1 MKYCKKALSIVL
13 AVMMVFSVIP
23 MTGITAFAAVSG
35 DFKYRVISEKDKT
48 CNITG
53 YSGSTTEI
61 VIPSQLD
68 GYTVEKIDEYAFDRC
83 TSLTSVTIPDSVTV
97 IGSSAFRL
105 CVSLTN
111 VTIGNNVTEIDY
123 EAFRG
128 CTSLKGIT
136 IPNSVTSIDIGA
148 FKGCS
153 SLINV
158 IIPNSVMSIGD
169 NAFESCTALTNIT
182 ISNSVKVIEDRTFAY
197 CTSLVS
203 VIIPDSVRDIES
215 NAFYGCASLI
225 SVIIPEGV
233 ESIGYESFCKC
244 TLLESVTIPDTIEL
258 IDIKAFGYCT
268 SLQNIYVNDGNENY
282 CDIDGVLFNKDLTE
296 LVCYPGGKCGDYK
309 IINGVTRIN
318 NYAFYGCSS
327 LTNVIIP
334 DGVTDIDDSAFQDCT
349 SLKDVIIPN
358 SMYRIDHYAF
368 NNCTSLEGVIIPE
381 GVEYIGTQAFGDC
394 TSLKSI
400 AIPNGVT
407 SIGGFKGC
415 SALTSITIPDSITS
429 ITSECFYDCTSL
441 TSIIIPSSVKSIGDR
456 AFYNCLS
463 LKEVHYGSSEEDWK
477 KIKIGSYN
485 YKLTNA
491 TIYYNSTQ
499 FHQYIGKQVCFEKE
513 VYLMNV
519 NDAKELKAYISDAYL
534 DNGKLVYENKEPID
548 SSRLNW
554 SCEENEIIRFDSN
567 GKVTAL
573 SEGLAHLSVTVKDDI
588 NLYGNCQIYVG
599 KPNALEYKTVYDTKQ
614 YYAENGFYS
623 QTSSVSDC
631 VEIYCLFEN
640 KLVNDLQDC
649 KDKISLEEL
658 SIISPITLTATVSGN
673 GLSFSRNSYQNT
685 YTATLDGISAGKA
698 VDDILMLFPY
708 NLSVSPSGNT
718 YTVTVTLQSDSFDTI
733 TEKYTF
739 TVENLATKSANE
751 HIGFVSSSAGYISSK
766 NNVYG
771 QTMVS
776 LKDDAEYLWSK
787 YSTLDFENYYEVV
800 FADILANLVGVAQFN
815 NLLPVIEEWL
825 ERYNTLVSN
834 IAIIIEN
841 DYTGYLD
848 VNENAIDKLLKKSK
862 YETDGMNIENKLR
875 DYLELVLKDNEC
887 AEKMNSVFAGMDKTG
902 QALSLFEFGVNVIN
916 DIMGFTNSLA
926 ILNTY
931 KDMDDELKAV
941 VNNLYNQI
949 PNSEKKMKDAVYHY
963 VNTDTF
969 LGYTE
974 EFLNTVKKMAVNITA
989 EGFDYVYKEQVI
1001 SSLCKVIGNITLK
1014 TGELFSSTAAFS
1026 AVSTGLGAISTGVSL
1041 GFCISDILC
1050 NSSGKSAETSK
1061 IIAMS
1066 EFSPYVIS
1074 TLNHYE
1080 SKLYS
1085 DRNNTAVAVFE
1096 YAFAMHKATQSYI
1109 MGHTVK
1115 LLEIKRDSWI
1125 IKWFGR
1131 GNYDGVISDVL
1142 AQKVRLE
1149 NLKCHTDGDTQ
1160 TVVTKTKVIAVKCPV
1175 DVFIY
1180 DANGNEVVRI
1190 VNNVKELVADGISV
1204 AVESNEKYIALPMN
1218 QEYSVKIVATDA
1230 GTMEYFVTEYD
1241 DGVQRVQTVKKDN
1254 IALSPTRTFTGQIPK
1269 ENDAA
1274 PKDYAL
1280 HYDGK
1285 DVIPND
1291 VITTPITG
1299 IKLNQNELKMH
1310 NGDKFKLTAVISPE
1324 DVTNK
1329 KVHWYSDNP
1338 EVATVDENGNVTAIS
1353 TGTTTIRAVTDDWG
1367 YIDEC
1372 TVKVVSKQALGDVN
1386 NDGIVDAA
1394 DAVMIQRYDAGLT
1407 NLTSEQISLGD
1418 VNGDGIVD
1426 AADAVKIQRYD
1437 AGLIDKI

>member
-1 MKYCKKALSIVL
+1 MKCCKKILSIVL
-13 AVMMVFSVIP
+13 ALMMVISVIP
-23 MTGITAFAAVSG
+23 MTGITAFVATSG
-35 DFKYRVISEKDKT
+35 DFEYSVLSETDKT
-48 CNITG
+48 CEITK
-53 YSGSTTEI
+53 YDGSASELD
-61 VIPSQLD
+61 IPSQLD
-68 GYTVEKIDEYAFDRC
+68 GYTVTSISYNAFVDC
-83 TSLTSVTIPDSVTV
+83 TSLTGVTIPNSVKEIADDAFRNCYSLTSVTIPNSVTSIGDYAFAKCILLTSITIPDSVTSIGRDAFCNCESLTSVSIGNGVKSISWAAFRSCQSLRNVIIPDSVTNIDNLAFANCSSLASVTIPNSVTSIGEDAFADCTSLISVTIPDSVTR
-97 IGSSAFRL
+97 IAG
-105 CVSLTN
+105 N
-111 VTIGNNVTEIDY
+111 VFN
-123 EAFRG
+123 G
-128 CTSLKGIT
+128 CTSMQNIYVSHGNEEYSDIDGVLFSEYEGIPERLLIAYPAGKEGDYTIPESVISISGHAFAHCKSLTSVTVPNNVHEIGDYAFESCISLTSIT
-136 IPNSVTSIDIGA
+136 IPNSVT
-148 FKGCS
+148 
-153 SLINV
+153 
-158 IIPNSVMSIGD
+158 
-169 NAFESCTALTNIT
+169 NIF
-182 ISNSVKVIEDRTFAY
+182 RF
-197 CTSLVS
+197 
-203 VIIPDSVRDIES
+203 
-215 NAFYGCASLI
+215 
-225 SVIIPEGV
+225 
-233 ESIGYESFCKC
+233 
-244 TLLESVTIPDTIEL
+244 
-258 IDIKAFGYCT
+258 
-268 SLQNIYVNDGNENY
+268 
-282 CDIDGVLFNKDLTE
+282 
-296 LVCYPGGKCGDYK
+296 
-309 IINGVTRIN
+309 
-318 NYAFYGCSS
+318 AFYGCSS
-327 LTNVIIP
+327 ITS
-334 DGVTDIDDSAFQDCT
+334 VT
-349 SLKDVIIPN
+349 
-358 SMYRIDHYAF
+358 
-368 NNCTSLEGVIIPE
+368 
-381 GVEYIGTQAFGDC
+381 IG
-394 TSLKSI
+394 
-400 AIPNGVT
+400 NGVT
-407 SIGGFKGC
+407 SIGW
-415 SALTSITIPDSITS
+415 SAFEYCRSIKDVYYGG
-429 ITSECFYDCTSL
+429 SET
-441 TSIIIPSSVKSIGDR
+441 
-456 AFYNCLS
+456 
-463 LKEVHYGSSEEDWK
+463 EWK
-477 KIKIGSYN
+477 KVKIDSGN
-485 YKLTNA
+485 YDLTFA
-491 TIYYNSTQ
+491 TIHYNSTQ

-519 NDAKELKAYISDAYL
+519 NDTKELKAYINDAYL

-554 SCEENEIIRFDSN
+554 SCEENEIISFDSN

-640 KLVNDLQDC
+640 KLVNGLQDY

-658 SIISPITLTATVSGN
+658 SIISPITLTATVSGK

-685 YTATLDGISAGKA
+685 YKATLDSISAGKA
-698 VDDILMLFPY
+698 VDDILMMFPY

-776 LKDDAEYLWSK
+776 LKDDAEYKFSK
-787 YSTLDFENYYEVV
+787 YSSLDFENYYEIV
-800 FADILANLVGVAQFN
+800 FADVLTELMNTAQLGHVSF
-815 NLLPVIEEWL
+815 LPVINEWIKNYGTI
-825 ERYNTLVSN
+825 RSSVS
-834 IAIIIEN
+834 AMVEN
-841 DYTGYLD
+841 DYTGYID
-848 VNENAIDKLLKKSK
+848 VSENTIDKLLKKSK
-862 YETDGMNIENKLR
+862 YTTDGMDVEDKLR
-875 DYLELVLKDNEC
+875 DVVVLKLKDKVG
-887 AEKMNSVFAGMDKTG
+887 ADRINSAFALMDKTG
-902 QALSLFEFGVNVIN
+902 QYYSLFKAGITTINEITDFINGV
-916 DIMGFTNSLA
+916 S
-926 ILNTY
+926 ILNSY
-931 KDMDDELKAV
+931 KRMDDEFKDV
-941 VNNLYNQI
+941 VNSLYNQI
-949 PNSEKKMKDAVYHY
+949 PSSEKKMKDAVYHY

-974 EFLNTVKKMAVNITA
+974 EFLNTVKKMAVNITV
-989 EGFDYVYKEQVI
+989 EGFNYVYKAQII
-1001 SSLCKVIGNITLK
+1001 SSLCKAIGSITLK
-1014 TGELFSSTAAFS
+1014 SGALFSSTAAFS

-1085 DRNNTAVAVFE
+1085 DRNNTAVAEFE

-1115 LLEIKRDSWI
+1115 LLEIKRDSLI

-1254 IALSPTRTFTGQIPK
+1254 IALSPTRTFIGQIPK
-1269 ENDAA
+1269 ENDTL

-1299 IKLNQNELKMH
+1299 IKLNHNELKIC

-1338 EVATVDENGNVTAIS
+1338 EVATVDENGNVTAIL

-1367 YIDEC
+1367 YVDEC

-1394 DAVMIQRYDAGLT
+1394 DAVMIQRHDAGIIM
-1407 NLTSEQISLGD
+1407 LTSEQLSAGD

-1437 AGLIDKI
+1437 AGLIDSL